1 MEQKHLRSSLMGF
14 TLGLPK
20 KLVPNRMTHHE
31 IYIQD
36 TPESI
41 LKTSK
46 DMVSMQSLW
55 IMTQTKSETVT
66 WTWFKVTEWWFQ
78 FIEKIFGH
86 LYVTYST
93 FALTPGSGPATSRGV
108 TGTGEVDSPQLTH
121 HVRHD
126 VKQREAVIRFIL
138 CSFLT
143 YIKSYPVSCSITPS
157 NNIIGVI
164 YIWHIYNYI
173 NMVI

>member
-46 DMVSMQSLW
+46 DMVSMESLW
-55 IMTQTKSETVT
+55 IMIQTKSETVT
-66 WTWFKVTEWWFQ
+66 WTWFKVTNWWFQ
-78 FIEKIFGH
+78 FILKNIWTSLCDIFNTH
-86 LYVTYST
+86 LLWHPVRVLLQAGVSRAYIYIYPYISQLYHQ
-93 FALTPGSGPATSRGV
+93 FCSLNHCIWFSFSQRKNGMSSRGRNPLE
-108 TGTGEVDSPQLTH
+108 TRLHG
-121 HVRHD
+121 
-126 VKQREAVIRFIL
+126 AV
-138 CSFLT
+138 
-143 YIKSYPVSCSITPS
+143 
-157 NNIIGVI
+157 GA
-164 YIWHIYNYI
+164 
-173 NMVI
+173 